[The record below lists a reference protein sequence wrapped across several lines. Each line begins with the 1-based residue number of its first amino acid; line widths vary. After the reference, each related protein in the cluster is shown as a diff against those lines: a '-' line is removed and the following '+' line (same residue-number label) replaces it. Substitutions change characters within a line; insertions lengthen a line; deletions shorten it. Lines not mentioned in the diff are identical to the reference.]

1 MGDDVGRSRTST
13 GFEEV
18 ASRQRA
24 TQNKTEIAV
33 ARRCVK
39 SRADR
44 NYGRGDALA
53 TGACGTNYATV
64 DALQGH
70 SHRGNSTESQ
80 IESRLRFPLKVGAED
95 RRQ

>member
-1 MGDDVGRSRTST
+1 MSGGAERAQDVRKWHRDR
-13 GFEEV
+13 EPL
-18 ASRQRA
+18 
-24 TQNKTEIAV
+24 KTK
-33 ARRCVK
+33 RRLRLLGAVK

-53 TGACGTNYATV
+53 TGACGNNYATV

-80 IESRLRFPLKVGAED
+80 IEPRLRFPLKVGAED

>member
-1 MGDDVGRSRTST
+1 MSGGAERAQDVRKWHRDREPLKAKRRLGCS
-13 GFEEV
+13 
-18 ASRQRA
+18 
-24 TQNKTEIAV
+24 
-33 ARRCVK
+33 RCVK

-95 RRQ
+95 GRQ